1 MTHVDAGVDKQV
13 LSRCTKFLKDAVST
27 NLQQPIEYLH
37 SFGETKEH
45 ELNQHNFC
53 LNINNLSVEVGKLIV
68 YLALE

>member
-37 SFGETKEH
+37 SFGEPNVH
-45 ELNQHNFC
+45 DLNQNN
-53 LNINNLSVEVGKLIV
+53 NI
-68 YLALE
+68 